1 MMTRFKPI
9 AALLFTVI
17 VWGITP
23 VFLRSLSV
31 GLGPA
36 DALVIRYVPIA
47 LVCIFILAW
56 TGGWRIAR
64 ADWPRLLVISL
75 IGIFTYSAASVFG
88 FASVPAGIG
97 GLLYAIQPLFIA
109 FLAALLLGERLTI
122 HILLGS
128 LLALAG
134 TVLLLWN
141 DFAAGPEAQSYAI
154 GLLLLVLACAAWA
167 FYSVPGKVLFQ
178 RYGTLSMTAMSL
190 LIGTLPM
197 LAFATPG
204 TLDTLRAMTMRHWLE
219 LAYLGGFSTF
229 IAMFTWTY
237 GTARVSAATSGA
249 FLYLIPVIAVF
260 AGALL
265 LEEAVTLA
273 TVLGGLLILA
283 GVAFA
288 QFGQRARKVRHEQNA
303 V

>member
-1 MMTRFKPI
+1 MTQIKPV
-9 AALLFTVI
+9 AALLFTVV
-17 VWGITP
+17 VWGISP
-23 VFLRSLSV
+23 VFLRSLSI

-36 DALVIRYVPIA
+36 DALVIRYTPIA
-47 LVCIFILAW
+47 LTCILILVA

-64 ADWPRLLVISL
+64 ADWPRLLVISV
-75 IGIFTYSAASVFG
+75 IGIFTYSVASVFG

-97 GLLYAIQPLFIA
+97 GLLYATQPLFIA
-109 FLAALLLGERLTI
+109 LLAAFLLGERLTI
-122 HILLGS
+122 HVLFGF

-141 DFAAGPEAQSYAI
+141 DLTAGPETQSYAI
-154 GLLLLVLACAAWA
+154 GLLLLVIACAAWA

-190 LIGTLPM
+190 LIATLPM
-197 LAFATPG
+197 ILFASPG
-204 TLDTLRAMTMRHWLE
+204 TLETVRAMTPRHWLE
-219 LAYLGGFSTF
+219 LAFLAGISTF

-237 GTARVSAATSGA
+237 GTARVSAATAGA
-249 FLYLIPVIAVF
+249 FLYLIPVIAVL

-265 LEEAVTLA
+265 LDETVTLA
-273 TVLGGLLILA
+273 TVLGGLLILG
-283 GVAFA
+283 GVAVA

>member
-1 MMTRFKPI
+1 MAQFKPI
-9 AALLFTVI
+9 AALLFTVL

-36 DALVIRYVPIA
+36 DALVIRYTPIA
-47 LVCIFILAW
+47 LTCILILVA

-64 ADWPRLLVISL
+64 ADWPRLLVISC
-75 IGIFTYSAASVFG
+75 IGIFIYSVASVYG

-97 GLLYAIQPLFIA
+97 GLLYATQPLFIA
-109 FLAALLLGERLTI
+109 LLAAVLLGERLTI
-122 HILLGS
+122 HIIFGF
-128 LLALAG
+128 LLAIAG
-134 TVLLLWN
+134 TVLLLWK
-141 DFAAGPEAQSYAI
+141 DLAAGPETQSYAI
-154 GLLLLVLACAAWA
+154 GALLLVTACAAWA

-190 LIGTLPM
+190 LIATLPM

-204 TLDTLRAMTMRHWLE
+204 TLDTVRAMTTRHWLE
-219 LAYLGGFSTF
+219 LAYLAGFSTF

-265 LEEAVTLA
+265 LGEPVMLT
-273 TVLGGLLILA
+273 TVLGGLLILG
-283 GVAFA
+283 GVAVA
-288 QFGQRARKVRHEQNA
+288 QFGHRVRKV
-303 V
+303 